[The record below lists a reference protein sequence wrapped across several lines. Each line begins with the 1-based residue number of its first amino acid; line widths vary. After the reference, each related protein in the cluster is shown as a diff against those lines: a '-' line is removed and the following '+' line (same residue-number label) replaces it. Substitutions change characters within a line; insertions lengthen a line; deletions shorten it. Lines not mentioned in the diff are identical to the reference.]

1 MHLTPDDPTPCA
13 EFQELVVGDCGDRT
27 LEGPSGSGRGSYSRR
42 SLRPAGGR
50 QRLTLKPEGE
60 ALLKL
65 PSVRE

>member
-1 MHLTPDDPTPCA
+1 MHLTPDDPTP
-13 EFQELVVGDCGDRT
+13 LVGDCGDRT